1 MNKPQYELVP
11 LRAAVMQ
18 CRTNI
23 VTFQGIISKEET
35 KIDELQVY
43 IKQWED
49 YNRGENEYTD
59 KSDTQS
65 QNNHS
70 TRG

>member
-23 VTFQGIISKEET
+23 LAFQEIISREEA
-35 KIDELQVY
+35 KIDELQGY
-43 IKQWED
+43 IKQWEE
-49 YNRGENEYTD
+49 YNNG
-59 KSDTQS
+59 DTSRPHSQS
-65 QNNHS
+65 
-70 TRG
+70 